1 MLRSPILIDPAIPS
15 NAMRSIL
22 KPEPLSLQMNLFK
35 RYEVIPL
42 TTTELPGNYQP
53 WALDYFTNPDLIRVP
68 YIDITIQLDISA
80 AAEIW
85 QKKLSGGK
93 GTLTAW
99 LTWNLMQTLKE
110 FSCFQWRYINGQ
122 WFEVQN
128 PPLFCPI
135 VVDRSDRFANLVI
148 ENSFK
153 MTWQEFAET
162 WTDLKQ
168 RIQSEG
174 NFETSDA
181 AVFGFSHLIG
191 NLPHLHFTS
200 LTLHQPASFCQHFFY
215 FGARRCDAQGVTL
228 MPLAAKLH
236 HSSGDPYVFQLLLKN
251 YLQRLQ
257 SD

>member
-1 MLRSPILIDPAIPS
+1 
-15 NAMRSIL
+15 
-22 KPEPLSLQMNLFK
+22 MNLFE

-42 TTTELPGNYQP
+42 TLTELVGDYQP
-53 WALDYFTNPDLIRVP
+53 WALDYFTNPDLVPVP
-68 YIDITIQLDISA
+68 YIDITVQLDISTA
-80 AAEIW
+80 SAIW
-85 QKKLSGGK
+85 EEKLSRGK
-93 GTLTAW
+93 GTFTAW
-99 LTWNLMQTLKE
+99 LTWNLMQSLKE
-110 FSCFQWRYINGQ
+110 FSYFQWRYINDQ

-135 VVDRSDRFANLVI
+135 AVDRADRFVNLVL
-148 ENSFK
+148 ENPFK

-168 RIQSEG
+168 RIKLESTFKT
-174 NFETSDA
+174 NDA
-181 AVFGFSHLIG
+181 SVFGFSQVIG

-236 HSSGDPYVFQLLLKN
+236 HSSCDPYVFDLLLKN

-257 SD
+257 DY